1 LALFGGSTRP
11 DQEEDTGF
19 NLVQSSPGVNAKFLG
34 GNPMSNQLKTVLLL
48 GALTAILI
56 FFGNAIGGSGGM
68 KVALVMAAIMNFVS
82 YWFSDRM
89 VLSMYAAQEVSPQQ
103 APELHAMVGE
113 LAREAGV
120 PMPRLFVIPQD
131 TPNAF
136 ATGRDPSHAVVAVT
150 EGIVRL
156 LSPAELKGVLAHEM
170 SHVRNRDILI
180 QSVAATLG
188 GAIMVLAN
196 MSRFSASYASGE
208 GEQRR
213 GNPLSLLLF
222 AILGPLAAMLIQM
235 AISRSREFIADES
248 GARLCHDPEPL
259 AGALEKLEVANQQ
272 MPMIANPATE
282 NMFIV
287 NPLTGGGLMSLFS
300 THPPIEER
308 VARLRAMR
316 VS

>member
-1 LALFGGSTRP
+1 
-11 DQEEDTGF
+11 
-19 NLVQSSPGVNAKFLG
+19 
-34 GNPMSNQLKTVLLL
+34 
-48 GALTAILI
+48 
-56 FFGNAIGGSGGM
+56 
-68 KVALVMAAIMNFVS
+68 
-82 YWFSDRM
+82 
-89 VLSMYAAQEVSPQQ
+89 MYAAQEVSPQQ
-103 APELHAMVGE
+103 APELHAMVGD

-131 TPNAF
+131 TRNAI
-136 ATGRDPSHAVVAVT
+136 ATGRNPSHAVVAIP

-170 SHVRNRDILI
+170 SHIRNRDILI

-196 MSRFSASYASGE
+196 MSRFSASSDGGE

-213 GNPLSLLLF
+213 GNPLSLLLL
-222 AILGPLAAMLIQM
+222 AILGPFAAMLIQM

-308 VARLRAMR
+308 VALLRAMR

>member
-1 LALFGGSTRP
+1 
-11 DQEEDTGF
+11 
-19 NLVQSSPGVNAKFLG
+19 
-34 GNPMSNQLKTVLLL
+34 MSNQLKTVLLL

-103 APELHAMVGE
+103 APELHDMVGD

-196 MSRFSASYASGE
+196 MSRFSASYAGGE

-222 AILGPLAAMLIQM
+222 AILGPFAAMLIQM

>member
-1 LALFGGSTRP
+1 
-11 DQEEDTGF
+11 
-19 NLVQSSPGVNAKFLG
+19 
-34 GNPMSNQLKTVLLL
+34 MSNQLKTVLLL

-56 FFGNAIGGSGGM
+56 FFGNAIGGSEGM

-103 APELHAMVGE
+103 APELHDMVGD

-196 MSRFSASYASGE
+196 MSRFSASYAGGE

-222 AILGPLAAMLIQM
+222 AILGPFAAMLIQM